1 MPPTGKEKVRKR
13 PQFTKM
19 HCSQSPPQ
27 AQETPVA
34 AAYWIDLGTRQPS
47 ITYRSHVSLGQRARE
62 FLPSPAP
69 CKYPIPKSSPQPQ
82 NRPTAL
88 LNKPTKPTR
97 KTTPP
102 SPSKSAH
109 GASKSVYCPRALL
122 TSSKTSSFSNA
133 TAPSAASAAGSIA
146 TKATHSPHETTSR
159 NLVSCT
165 DGHERSVGWM
175 SLVIACTR
183 RSIKYR
189 KDRLPS
195 LSGIAKRLQQYGF
208 GEYLG
213 GIWRNG
219 LPAQLLWT
227 VDDFGMSQRA
237 RTTYAPSWS
246 IENST
251 FSFGFSE
258 DASIRPVPLAQT
270 DDVKCTSSSQDPTG
284 NLDGGYVTITGPTV
298 SLHLMKQA
306 GRKRRVSPI
315 DQLCGQIAFRLTRQE
330 HDEMMGTLDRTS
342 WSSIRRSSPKPSR
355 MKHYD

>member
-82 NRPTAL
+82 NGPTAL

-122 TSSKTSSFSNA
+122 TSSKTSSSSKCNSAIRCECGGLDRNEGYALTARDDFPQSRFLHRRPRA
-133 TAPSAASAAGSIA
+133 ICRMDVPRDRMHQALDQIPERPFAFAFRHRKETAAVRLRRVPGWYLAQRPAGTAP
-146 TKATHSPHETTSR
+146 
-159 NLVSCT
+159 V
-165 DGHERSVGWM
+165 
-175 SLVIACTR
+175 
-183 RSIKYR
+183 
-189 KDRLPS
+189 
-195 LSGIAKRLQQYGF
+195 
-208 GEYLG
+208 
-213 GIWRNG
+213 
-219 LPAQLLWT
+219 
-227 VDDFGMSQRA
+227 
-237 RTTYAPSWS
+237 
-246 IENST
+246 
-251 FSFGFSE
+251 
-258 DASIRPVPLAQT
+258 
-270 DDVKCTSSSQDPTG
+270 
-284 NLDGGYVTITGPTV
+284 DGG
-298 SLHLMKQA
+298 
-306 GRKRRVSPI
+306 
-315 DQLCGQIAFRLTRQE
+315 
-330 HDEMMGTLDRTS
+330 
-342 WSSIRRSSPKPSR
+342 
-355 MKHYD
+355 